1 MSKIQ
6 LLLDVVEDLKRLA
19 DDIQAVADT
28 IGKNDTST
36 APERV
41 EAVVEPDSAPAPEE
55 TTPAKAPK
63 KEEVRAVLTRKKIE
77 DARALITKFGAK
89 KLTEIEPENYAALL
103 EEASKL
109 PDDDKRNG
117 GNA

>member
-41 EAVVEPDSAPAPEE
+41 EAVV
-55 TTPAKAPK
+55 
-63 KEEVRAVLTRKKIE
+63 VYYRKM
-77 DARALITKFGAK
+77 T
-89 KLTEIEPENYAALL
+89 
-103 EEASKL
+103 
-109 PDDDKRNG
+109 
-117 GNA
+117 